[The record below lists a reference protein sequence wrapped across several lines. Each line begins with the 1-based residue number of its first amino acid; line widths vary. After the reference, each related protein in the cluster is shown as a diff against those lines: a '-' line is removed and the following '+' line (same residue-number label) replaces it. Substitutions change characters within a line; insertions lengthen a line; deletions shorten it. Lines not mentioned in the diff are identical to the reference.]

1 MNGFVED
8 LEVVTQEL
16 FSIQTLLANNGQKDG
31 EDVVKV
37 AR

>member
-1 MNGFVED
+1 M
-8 LEVVTQEL
+8 
-16 FSIQTLLANNGQKDG
+16 LANNGQKDG